1 MSAEKQSVFEEY
13 PKADCNTCRS
23 YMLDQCDGVKI
34 GESRKCTAYE
44 ATRQSDLPM
53 HIEKLRERVNSN
65 ARYNTIMNLLLLVII
80 WCMYFMVR

>member
-1 MSAEKQSVFEEY
+1 MSEEQKVFEEY
-13 PKADCNTCRS
+13 PKANCNTCRS
-23 YMLDQCDGVKI
+23 YMLDQCDGVPV

-44 ATRQSDLPM
+44 AIRMTDLPM
-53 HIEKLRERVNSN
+53 QIEKLEQRVSSN

>member
-1 MSAEKQSVFEEY
+1 MSKEQKVFEEY
-13 PKADCNTCRS
+13 PEANCNTCRS
-23 YMLDQCDGVKI
+23 YMLDQCDGVPI

-44 ATRQSDLPM
+44 AIRMADLPKQ
-53 HIEKLRERVNSN
+53 IEKLEQRVTSN